1 MSQSSNFILLGL
13 APVFLGCI
21 ALEAWYLRR
30 RAIRSYSWA
39 DVGSNATLA
48 LMQQAG
54 SLLVAAPLLLL
65 MQRVHAHRL
74 FELPPAWPTLALL
87 VVTQDLAYYW
97 QHRASHRIRWMWAS
111 HVTHHSSSRLNLST
125 AFRQSL
131 TYPVSGVWL
140 FSLPLVWIGFTPT
153 QVVAMG
159 ALNLAY
165 QFFVHTEVVGHL
177 GWLEAVMN
185 TPSHHRVHHASN
197 DGYLDRNYAGI
208 FIVWDRLFGT
218 FTPERERCVYG
229 LVHPL
234 HSHNPLWLTFHEWIA
249 MGRDAGHAR
258 GVRGRLLQLF
268 GPPERALGSA
278 APTDAPAAAEQT
290 PLSAR

>member
-1 MSQSSNFILLGL
+1 MEKYLLLGL

-21 ALEAWYLRR
+21 AFEFLYLRR
-30 RAIRSYSWA
+30 RAMNSYSWA
-39 DVGSNATLA
+39 DVSSNAALA

-54 SLLVAAPLLLL
+54 SLLVAAPLLWL
-65 MQRVHAHRL
+65 MQRIHAHRL
-74 FELPPAWPTLALL
+74 FELAPGWTTLALL
-87 VVTQDLAYYW
+87 VVAQDLAYYW

-111 HVTHHSSSRLNLST
+111 HVTHHSSPRLNLST

-131 TYPVSGVWL
+131 TYPLSGVWL

-153 QVVAMG
+153 QVVTMG

-165 QFFVHTEVVGHL
+165 QFFVHTETVRSL

-185 TPSHHRVHHASN
+185 TPSHHRVHHACN
-197 DGYLDRNYAGI
+197 ERYLDRNYAGI

-234 HSHNPLWLTFHEWIA
+234 HSHNPLRLTFHEWIA
-249 MGRDAGHAR
+249 MLRDARLASGAR
-258 GVRGRLLQLF
+258 ARLLQLF
-268 GPPERALGSA
+268 GPPERALDGG
-278 APTDAPAAAEQT
+278 APMAPN
-290 PLSAR
+290 

>member
-1 MSQSSNFILLGL
+1 MEKYLLLGL

-21 ALEAWYLRR
+21 AFEFLYLRR
-30 RAIRSYSWA
+30 RAMNSYSWA
-39 DVGSNATLA
+39 DVSSNAALA

-54 SLLVAAPLLLL
+54 SLLVAAPLLWL
-65 MQRVHAHRL
+65 MQRIHAHRL
-74 FELPPAWPTLALL
+74 FNLAPGWTTLALL
-87 VVTQDLAYYW
+87 LVAQDLAYYW

-111 HVTHHSSSRLNLST
+111 HVTHHSSPRLNLST

-131 TYPVSGVWL
+131 TYPLSGVWL

-153 QVVAMG
+153 QVVTMG

-165 QFFVHTEVVGHL
+165 QFFVHTETVRTL

-185 TPSHHRVHHASN
+185 TPSHHRVHHARN
-197 DGYLDRNYAGI
+197 NGYLDRNYAGI

-234 HSHNPLWLTFHEWIA
+234 YSHNPLRLTFHEWIA
-249 MGRDAGHAR
+249 MLRDARLASGAR
-258 GVRGRLLQLF
+258 ARLLQLF
-268 GPPERALGSA
+268 GPPERALGGG
-278 APTDAPAAAEQT
+278 APMAPN
-290 PLSAR
+290 

>member
-1 MSQSSNFILLGL
+1 MEKYLLLGL

-21 ALEAWYLRR
+21 AFEFLYLRR
-30 RAIRSYSWA
+30 RAMNSYSWA
-39 DVGSNATLA
+39 DVSSNAALA

-54 SLLVAAPLLLL
+54 SLLVAAPLLWL
-65 MQRVHAHRL
+65 MQRIHAHRL
-74 FELPPAWPTLALL
+74 FDLAPGWTTLALL
-87 VVTQDLAYYW
+87 VVAQDLAYYW

-111 HVTHHSSSRLNLST
+111 HVTHHSSPRLNLST

-131 TYPVSGVWL
+131 TYPLSGVWL

-153 QVVAMG
+153 QVVTMG

-165 QFFVHTEVVGHL
+165 QFFVHTETVRSL

-185 TPSHHRVHHASN
+185 TPSHHRVHHACN
-197 DGYLDRNYAGI
+197 ERYLDRNYAGI

-234 HSHNPLWLTFHEWIA
+234 HSHNPLRLTFHEWIA
-249 MGRDAGHAR
+249 MLRDARLASGAR
-258 GVRGRLLQLF
+258 ARLLQLF
-268 GPPERALGSA
+268 GPPERALDGG
-278 APTDAPAAAEQT
+278 APMAPN
-290 PLSAR
+290 

>member
-1 MSQSSNFILLGL
+1 MSNFILLGL
-13 APVFLGCI
+13 APVFLACI
-21 ALEAWYLRR
+21 AIEAWYLRR
-30 RAIRSYSWA
+30 HAVRSYSWA
-39 DVGSNATLA
+39 DLSSNAALA

-65 MQRVHAHRL
+65 MQRIHAHRL
-74 FELPPAWPTLALL
+74 FDLPAGWTTLALL

-111 HVTHHSSSRLNLST
+111 HVTHHSSPRLNLST

-131 TYPVSGVWL
+131 TYPLSGVWL
-140 FSLPLVWIGFTPT
+140 FSLPLVWIGFTPA

-165 QFFVHTEVVGHL
+165 QFFVHTEVVRSL
-177 GWLEAVMN
+177 GWLEWIMN
-185 TPSHHRVHHASN
+185 TPSHHRVHHARN
-197 DGYLDRNYAGI
+197 DGYIDRNYAGI

-218 FTPERERCVYG
+218 FTPEREPCRYG

-234 HSHNPLWLTFHEWIA
+234 HSHNPLRLTFHEWLA
-249 MGRDAGHAR
+249 MLRDAHRAG
-258 GVRGRLLQLF
+258 GVRARLTQLF
-268 GPPERALGSA
+268 GPPERALGGGEAS
-278 APTDAPAAAEQT
+278 
-290 PLSAR
+290 SAR

>member
-1 MSQSSNFILLGL
+1 MEKYLLLGL

-21 ALEAWYLRR
+21 AFEFLYLRR
-30 RAIRSYSWA
+30 HAMNSYSWA
-39 DVGSNATLA
+39 DVSSNAALA

-54 SLLVAAPLLLL
+54 SLLVAAPLLWL
-65 MQRVHAHRL
+65 MQRIHAHRL
-74 FELPPAWPTLALL
+74 FELAPGWTTLALL
-87 VVTQDLAYYW
+87 VVAQDLAYYW

-111 HVTHHSSSRLNLST
+111 HVTHHSSPRLNLST

-131 TYPVSGVWL
+131 TYPLSGVWL

-153 QVVAMG
+153 QVVTMG

-165 QFFVHTEVVGHL
+165 QFFVHTETVRSL

-185 TPSHHRVHHASN
+185 TPSHHRVHHACN
-197 DGYLDRNYAGI
+197 ERYLDRNYAGI

-234 HSHNPLWLTFHEWIA
+234 HSHNPLRLTFHEWIA
-249 MGRDAGHAR
+249 MLRDARLASGAR
-258 GVRGRLLQLF
+258 ARLLQLF
-268 GPPERALGSA
+268 GPPERALDGG
-278 APTDAPAAAEQT
+278 APMAPN
-290 PLSAR
+290 

>member
-1 MSQSSNFILLGL
+1 MEKYLLLGL

-21 ALEAWYLRR
+21 AFEFLYLRR
-30 RAIRSYSWA
+30 RAMNSYSWA
-39 DVGSNATLA
+39 DVSSNAALA

-54 SLLVAAPLLLL
+54 SLLVAAPLLWL
-65 MQRVHAHRL
+65 MQRIHAHRL
-74 FELPPAWPTLALL
+74 FDLAPGWTTLVLL
-87 VVTQDLAYYW
+87 VVAQDLAYYW

-111 HVTHHSSSRLNLST
+111 HVTHHSSPRLNLST

-131 TYPVSGVWL
+131 TYPLSGVWL

-153 QVVAMG
+153 QVVTMG

-165 QFFVHTEVVGHL
+165 QFFVHTETVRSL

-185 TPSHHRVHHASN
+185 TPSHHRVHHACN
-197 DGYLDRNYAGI
+197 ERYLDRNYAGI

-234 HSHNPLWLTFHEWIA
+234 HSHNPLRLTFHEWIA
-249 MGRDAGHAR
+249 MLRDARLASGAR
-258 GVRGRLLQLF
+258 ARLLQLF
-268 GPPERALGSA
+268 GPPERALGGG
-278 APTDAPAAAEQT
+278 APMAPN
-290 PLSAR
+290 